1 MWKAFLRRALPGSDS
16 THPRPQAASTPPA
29 ANEYQPGNHDAAITP
44 ANARLHGGRG
54 HLLLSRT
61 PSPAFQLA
69 AQLIQEKVFVVV
81 VTRFHP
87 ERVSSEHG
95 IPRNVI
101 IWLTTNPGA
110 DHLTPSKPALVGDS
124 LCRTISENSKG
135 VLVIHGFE
143 YLTTTND
150 FPTAL
155 RVIEQLAEKASA
167 TGGRFVLT
175 LDPRTLP
182 ERELALI
189 EAFLDTIEE
198 PAG

>member
-1 MWKAFLRRALPGSDS
+1 MRPPPPGRDS
-16 THPRPQAASTPPA
+16 PGPSPKAASTPPA
-29 ANEYQPGNHDAAITP
+29 ANEYQPGNHGAAIAP

-54 HLLLSRT
+54 YLLLSRT
-61 PSPAFQLA
+61 PSSAFQLA
-69 AQLIQEKVFVVV
+69 AQLIREKVFVVV
-81 VTRFHP
+81 VTRYHP
-87 ERVSSEHG
+87 DRVSSEHG

-124 LCRTISENSKG
+124 LCRTISENNKG
-135 VLVIHGFE
+135 VLLIHGFE

-150 FPTAL
+150 FSTAL
-155 RVIEQLAEKASA
+155 RVFEQLAEKASA

-175 LDPRTLP
+175 LDPRTLQ

-189 EAFLDTIEE
+189 EAFLETLDA
-198 PAG
+198 PAV